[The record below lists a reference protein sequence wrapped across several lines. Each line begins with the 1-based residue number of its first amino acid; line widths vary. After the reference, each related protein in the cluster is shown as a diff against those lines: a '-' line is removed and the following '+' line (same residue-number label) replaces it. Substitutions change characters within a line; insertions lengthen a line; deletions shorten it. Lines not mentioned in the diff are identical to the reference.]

1 MILIIMMILI
11 IVCLVRMYV
20 FSNSFLF
27 PILCA
32 CAFIFKRNFVLGF
45 NMDLKDQSR
54 LSQVLSSSPVLHEFV
69 PTPTEGIPTSYSPSN
84 SIPKSRRLLKQ
95 SSSFDLQN
103 VVKLDVKN
111 ESRVLVLYTGGT
123 IGMIRNAQG
132 ALVPGM
138 YFDNT
143 YILSLCEKKMSVI
156 INK

>member
-1 MILIIMMILI
+1 
-11 IVCLVRMYV
+11 
-20 FSNSFLF
+20 
-27 PILCA
+27 
-32 CAFIFKRNFVLGF
+32 
-45 NMDLKDQSR
+45 MDLKDQSR
-54 LSQVLSSSPVLHEFV
+54 LSQVLSSSPVLQEFV
-69 PTPTEGIPTSYSPSN
+69 PHTEEIPTPCSPN
-84 SIPKSRRLLKQ
+84 SSKNRSRLLKQ

-143 YILSLCEKKMSVI
+143 TTYILSLCEKKMSVI

>member
-1 MILIIMMILI
+1 MILV
-11 IVCLVRMYV
+11 IVLVSTYV
-20 FSNSFLF
+20 FSSGGIGFLF
-27 PILCA
+27 PFLCA

-54 LSQVLSSSPVLHEFV
+54 LSQVLSSSPVLQEFV
-69 PTPTEGIPTSYSPSN
+69 PPTEEIPTSCSSPNDSSKN
-84 SIPKSRRLLKQ
+84 RRLLLKQ

-132 ALVPGM
+132 ALVPGISII
-138 YFDNT
+138 YFVST
-143 YILSLCEKKMSVI
+143 IFLSLI
-156 INK
+156 INE